1 MSQVLELSKP
11 LQIDDIEFRIGSVQK
26 TYNKEQPKGFS
37 LLAYKTARTDVKR
50 LNEAVGLNWKNRY
63 FYDDKGILC
72 CEISIYNSEIG
83 EWVSRVDVG
92 TESNTEKEKGSYSD
106 AFKRAGFKWGIGTE
120 LYNMPFI
127 WINWNDWSEYQGN
140 YKPRNFDS
148 KSIKIEDFICENAE
162 VKKLKLTHKGTVIY
176 EFGKNIIAP
185 PSQDNSKVINQNPV
199 KINENNVLE
208 LEGLISQTNSDKQKF
223 LEHFK
228 INKLEDML
236 IEKYPV
242 AKAML
247 EKKLK

>member
-127 WINWNDWSEYQGN
+127 WINWNDWNEYQGT
-140 YKPRNFDS
+140 YKPRNFDA

-162 VKKLKLTHKGTVIY
+162 VKKLKLTNKGTVIY